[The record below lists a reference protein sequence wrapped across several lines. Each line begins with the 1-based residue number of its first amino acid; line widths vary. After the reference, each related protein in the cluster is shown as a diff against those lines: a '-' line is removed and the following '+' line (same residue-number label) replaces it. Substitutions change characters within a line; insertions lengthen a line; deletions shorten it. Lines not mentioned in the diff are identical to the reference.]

1 MGAMLA
7 IVIWKYN
14 PRYIVILIVLGAV
27 VLTVPELQQRFL
39 DIFSYEQNVQRVKV
53 WRVAGML
60 FSEKPFFGVGA
71 NSFRIGYMR
80 IFEANPQLFNNY
92 DIKVL
97 WHVHNMFMRF
107 AAELGIPGL
116 LSLCLLIAGSFR
128 MMRSITASAIYKKSG
143 SVMMDGVYLAIIAFY
158 LANLLDSYWMS
169 PKPLVVFAFQLGLA
183 GGYARQHRMLS

>member
-1 MGAMLA
+1 MLA

-39 DIFSYEQNVQRVKV
+39 VIFSYEQNVQRVKV

-60 FSEKPFFGVGA
+60 FSEKPFFGVCA

-97 WHVHNMFMRF
+97 WHAHNMFMRF

-143 SVMMDGVYLAIIAFY
+143 SVMSWRIKVGT
-158 LANLLDSYWMS
+158 
-169 PKPLVVFAFQLGLA
+169 P
-183 GGYARQHRMLS
+183 